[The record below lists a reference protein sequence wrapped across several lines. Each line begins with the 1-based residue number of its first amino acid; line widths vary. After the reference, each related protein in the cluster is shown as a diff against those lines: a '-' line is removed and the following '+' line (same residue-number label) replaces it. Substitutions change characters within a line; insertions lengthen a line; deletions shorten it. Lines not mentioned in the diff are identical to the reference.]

1 MAEVAELEI
10 PVGMHRGCKDQS
22 VFQLNVTVANVQ
34 SMQRFQCVRNV
45 SAEIKLLMDRHWPCC
60 FQKMP
65 EIT

>member
-1 MAEVAELEI
+1 MAEVAELEM
-10 PVGMHRGCKDQS
+10 PVGVHRGRKDQS
-22 VFQLNVTVANVQ
+22 VFQLNISVANVQ

-45 SAEIKLLMDRHWPCC
+45 SAKIKLLMDGYWPSH